1 VSVTVTRNWK
11 GTPIHWLR
19 WPMIASDWVKVA
31 TPIAEEAVKTEAPVY
46 HGHSIRT
53 PGKLK
58 QSIAAV
64 PYVSQNSATIN
75 IGTTVP
81 YARFVIDG
89 AAPHIIEP
97 RKANILGWQ
106 DVDGFRFSTKV
117 HHPGQRANRFPE
129 RGLEIVEP
137 LLMDL
142 FSEIVRKSFVVTAE
156 KG

>member
-1 VSVTVTRNWK
+1 MSVTVTRNWK
-11 GTPIHWLR
+11 GTPIHWMR
-19 WPMIASDWVKVA
+19 WPMISSEWVKAA
-31 TPIAEEAVKTEAPVY
+31 TPIVEEAVKREAPIY

-64 PYVSQNSATIN
+64 PFVTQHNATIN
-75 IGTTVP
+75 VGTTVP
-81 YARFVIDG
+81 YARYVVGG
-89 AAPHIIEP
+89 AAPHIISP

-117 HHPGQRANRFPE
+117 HHPGQRANKFPE
-129 RGLEIVEP
+129 RGIRLVEP
-137 LLMDL
+137 LLYEI
-142 FSEIVRKSFVVTAE
+142 FTEIVRKSFIVE